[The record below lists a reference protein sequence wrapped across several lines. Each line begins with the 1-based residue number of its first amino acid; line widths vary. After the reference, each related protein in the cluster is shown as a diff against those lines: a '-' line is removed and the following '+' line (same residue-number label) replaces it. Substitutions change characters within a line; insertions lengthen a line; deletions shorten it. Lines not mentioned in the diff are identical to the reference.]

1 MFWYMQGKEVGKVD
15 ALPNIIRGKRYHIMS
30 LKVPKYIVFMMT
42 TYGTL
47 DNLEGSDTQRRYK
60 GSGG

>member
-1 MFWYMQGKEVGKVD
+1 MINHIKLNEVGNVD
-15 ALPNIIRGKRYHIMS
+15 ALPNIIFGKRYHIMS
-30 LKVPKYIVFMMT
+30 LKEPYNEMLMIG

-47 DNLEGSDTQRRYK
+47 ETLEGSDTQQRYK